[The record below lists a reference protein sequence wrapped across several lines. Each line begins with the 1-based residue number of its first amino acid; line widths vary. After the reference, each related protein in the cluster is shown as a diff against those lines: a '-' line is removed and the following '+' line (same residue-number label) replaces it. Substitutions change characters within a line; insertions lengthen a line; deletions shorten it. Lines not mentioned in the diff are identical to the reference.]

1 MSPLFILRIM
11 TWANSGISGATGGA
25 GGYLYGAVST
35 MIVGGLAAGAAFGLV
50 KALGVEE

>member
-1 MSPLFILRIM
+1 VSPSFILRVM
-11 TWANSGISGATGGA
+11 ACADSGTSGATGGA